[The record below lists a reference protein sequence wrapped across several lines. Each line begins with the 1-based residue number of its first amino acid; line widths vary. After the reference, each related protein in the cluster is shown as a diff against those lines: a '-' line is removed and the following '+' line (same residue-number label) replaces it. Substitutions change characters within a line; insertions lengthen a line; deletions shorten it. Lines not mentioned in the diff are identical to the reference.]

1 MENCLSKSQ
10 KICSNESKKPS
21 KFKSFKSKSL
31 NINISTNINDRYTDF
46 YSKNKNISKIR
57 IISKTINI
65 EDNLKNSY
73 SYKKKNNGLLKPKIS
88 SSIMTKRNKSNKNLI
103 SNFDFEKFDM
113 HQIEYNLDKKLS
125 KNTKFSDFSSQ
136 PFLSRMESD
145 IKYRQTKEE
154 RRKNL
159 LNEYKPKEKEEDR
172 IKCFN
177 RLISDS
183 NKRNKIKVNIR
194 RQNEFFNPGIT
205 PKKISKKKWDMIY
218 ENRFYNYQEKI
229 DNNLREKIIENE
241 KMIKQKEEEIIEQIN
256 SNVKKVNKKDLEKI
270 INRLYFDS
278 KIKKINKKLDNIL
291 SNDKDK
297 ANGMKKEEKID
308 EDQKNINNNID
319 NLELSRGQKQH
330 HTIKST
336 KIREK
341 KNSYFGSVIIKTST
355 FEQGK
360 TNSLIKF
367 IQNIGKSENK
377 CEKRHTIQCAEKE
390 IKEIENENVNM
401 SILNQSKTINN
412 INNNNNKNIKKNKS
426 DKFQNLKSIGNIWA
440 NETHIKKSKSLKR
453 ILVNDFNTQN
463 MKFNINSNYKNKN
476 NNNEKKIKKLDN
488 GLDIINSEYY
498 QNIDAE
504 ENIPDEKINDINLNL
519 FVINDLKNSI
529 NRKNKLM
536 EKRYFSSSRKK
547 KNYKNIYRKNNG
559 NNKNVKIMNNI
570 NVKEKKNIKG
580 NININNN
587 KRFIDELSAM
597 KIIEDIFLNKIK
609 EK

>member
-205 PKKISKKKWDMIY
+205 PKK
-218 ENRFYNYQEKI
+218 
-229 DNNLREKIIENE
+229 
-241 KMIKQKEEEIIEQIN
+241 
-256 SNVKKVNKKDLEKI
+256 
-270 INRLYFDS
+270 
-278 KIKKINKKLDNIL
+278 
-291 SNDKDK
+291 
-297 ANGMKKEEKID
+297 
-308 EDQKNINNNID
+308 
-319 NLELSRGQKQH
+319 
-330 HTIKST
+330 
-336 KIREK
+336 
-341 KNSYFGSVIIKTST
+341 
-355 FEQGK
+355 
-360 TNSLIKF
+360 
-367 IQNIGKSENK
+367 
-377 CEKRHTIQCAEKE
+377 
-390 IKEIENENVNM
+390 
-401 SILNQSKTINN
+401 
-412 INNNNNKNIKKNKS
+412 
-426 DKFQNLKSIGNIWA
+426 
-440 NETHIKKSKSLKR
+440 
-453 ILVNDFNTQN
+453 
-463 MKFNINSNYKNKN
+463 
-476 NNNEKKIKKLDN
+476 
-488 GLDIINSEYY
+488 
-498 QNIDAE
+498 
-504 ENIPDEKINDINLNL
+504 
-519 FVINDLKNSI
+519 
-529 NRKNKLM
+529 
-536 EKRYFSSSRKK
+536 
-547 KNYKNIYRKNNG
+547 
-559 NNKNVKIMNNI
+559 
-570 NVKEKKNIKG
+570 
-580 NININNN
+580 
-587 KRFIDELSAM
+587 
-597 KIIEDIFLNKIK
+597 
-609 EK
+609 